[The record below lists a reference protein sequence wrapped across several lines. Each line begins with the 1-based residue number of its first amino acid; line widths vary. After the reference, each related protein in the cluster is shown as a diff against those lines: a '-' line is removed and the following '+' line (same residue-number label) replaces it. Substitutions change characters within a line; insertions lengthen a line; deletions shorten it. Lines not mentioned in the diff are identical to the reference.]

1 MTSDDQRRAMPMTSS
16 IAIVEDDPLI
26 TRFLS
31 EVLGDEGYAVRVY
44 SDGRSAV
51 AAIITQPPAMV
62 LLDLELPAMTGE
74 EVLTYVRRQLGAA
87 LPIVIMTASTARR
100 DWVAQGATAFLAK
113 PFDMGELLTC
123 VARYAAAGD
132 DPP

>member
-26 TRFLS
+26 IQFLC

-51 AAIITQPPAMV
+51 AAIIAQP
-62 LLDLELPAMTGE
+62 
-74 EVLTYVRRQLGAA
+74 RRWCRSILNC
-87 LPIVIMTASTARR
+87 PR
-100 DWVAQGATAFLAK
+100 
-113 PFDMGELLTC
+113 
-123 VARYAAAGD
+123 
-132 DPP
+132 